1 MQKASRFL
9 FKFNFSIM
17 NKRIHF
23 AKNKCN
29 RECFPIRNAVCVKK
43 EHIIMK
49 KILAAV
55 SVAVILI
62 SALLVG
68 CNGSDA
74 GKVTDNSNGNPV
86 MTTDS
91 VIPEISS
98 ELNHGSSVL
107 TPDGSDLNP
116 GNSTGNGNSSSVTNH
131 STTV

>member
-1 MQKASRFL
+1 MQPGV
-9 FKFNFSIM
+9 
-17 NKRIHF
+17 
-23 AKNKCN
+23 
-29 RECFPIRNAVCVKK
+29 FPIRNAVCVKK
-43 EHIIMK
+43 ENIKMK
-49 KILAAV
+49 KILVAVSAAV
-55 SVAVILI
+55 III

-74 GKVTDNSNGNPV
+74 GKVTDKSNGNPV

-107 TPDGSDLNP
+107 TPES
-116 GNSTGNGNSSSVTNH
+116 STEHGNSSAVADH

>member
-1 MQKASRFL
+1 MIIESFTVP
-9 FKFNFSIM
+9 FKFNFSYM

-23 AKNKCN
+23 AKNICN
-29 RECFPIRNAVCVKK
+29 REYFPIRNAVCVKK

-74 GKVTDNSNGNPV
+74 GKVTDNGTPV

-98 ELNHGSSVL
+98 ELNNGSSVL
-107 TPDGSDLNP
+107 TPEGSTDNGSSSAVSDL
-116 GNSTGNGNSSSVTNH
+116 
-131 STTV
+131 STTD

>member
-1 MQKASRFL
+1 
-9 FKFNFSIM
+9 M

-23 AKNKCN
+23 AKNICN
-29 RECFPIRNAVCVKK
+29 REYFPIRNAVCVKK

-74 GKVTDNSNGNPV
+74 GKVTDNSSNGNPV

-98 ELNHGSSVL
+98 ELNHGSS
-107 TPDGSDLNP
+107 TD
-116 GNSTGNGNSSSVTNH
+116 NGSSSAANQ

>member
-1 MQKASRFL
+1 
-9 FKFNFSIM
+9 M

-29 RECFPIRNAVCVKK
+29 REYFPIRNAVCVKK

-74 GKVTDNSNGNPV
+74 GKVTDNGNPV

-98 ELNHGSSVL
+98 ELNNGSSVL
-107 TPDGSDLNP
+107 TPEGSTD
-116 GNSTGNGNSSSVTNH
+116 NGSSSAANQ

>member
-1 MQKASRFL
+1 MNRDLPKASRFIL
-9 FKFNFSIM
+9 YFFSYM

-23 AKNKCN
+23 AKNICN
-29 RECFPIRNAVCVKK
+29 REYFPIRNAVCVKK

-74 GKVTDNSNGNPV
+74 GKVTDNGTPV

-98 ELNHGSSVL
+98 ELNNGSSVL
-107 TPDGSDLNP
+107 TPEGSTDNGSSSAVSDL
-116 GNSTGNGNSSSVTNH
+116 
-131 STTV
+131 STTD

>member
-1 MQKASRFL
+1 M
-9 FKFNFSIM
+9 
-17 NKRIHF
+17 
-23 AKNKCN
+23 
-29 RECFPIRNAVCVKK
+29 E
-43 EHIIMK
+43 

-74 GKVTDNSNGNPV
+74 GKVTDNGTPV

-98 ELNHGSSVL
+98 ELNNGSSVL
-107 TPDGSDLNP
+107 TPEGSTD
-116 GNSTGNGNSSSVTNH
+116 NGSSSAVSDF
-131 STTV
+131 STTN

>member
-1 MQKASRFL
+1 
-9 FKFNFSIM
+9 
-17 NKRIHF
+17 
-23 AKNKCN
+23 
-29 RECFPIRNAVCVKK
+29 
-43 EHIIMK
+43 MK

-68 CNGSDA
+68 CNGSNA
-74 GKVTDNSNGNPV
+74 GKVTDNSSNGNPV

-116 GNSTGNGNSSSVTNH
+116 GSSAGNGNSSAVSNH
-131 STTV
+131 STTA

>member
-1 MQKASRFL
+1 
-9 FKFNFSIM
+9 
-17 NKRIHF
+17 
-23 AKNKCN
+23 
-29 RECFPIRNAVCVKK
+29 
-43 EHIIMK
+43 MK

-74 GKVTDNSNGNPV
+74 GKVTDNSSNGNPV

-107 TPDGSDLNP
+107 TPDGSTD
-116 GNSTGNGNSSSVTNH
+116 NGSSSAVSNH
-131 STTV
+131 STTA

>member
-1 MQKASRFL
+1 
-9 FKFNFSIM
+9 M

-29 RECFPIRNAVCVKK
+29 REYFPIRNAVCVKK

-74 GKVTDNSNGNPV
+74 GKVTDNGTPV

-107 TPDGSDLNP
+107 NP
-116 GNSTGNGNSSSVTNH
+116 GSSTDNGSSSAANQ

>member
-1 MQKASRFL
+1 
-9 FKFNFSIM
+9 M

-29 RECFPIRNAVCVKK
+29 REYFPIKNAVCVKK

-74 GKVTDNSNGNPV
+74 GKVTDNGNPV

-107 TPDGSDLNP
+107 TPEGSTD
-116 GNSTGNGNSSSVTNH
+116 NGSSSAANQ

>member
-1 MQKASRFL
+1 
-9 FKFNFSIM
+9 M

-23 AKNKCN
+23 AKNICN
-29 RECFPIRNAVCVKK
+29 REYFPIRNAVCVKK

-74 GKVTDNSNGNPV
+74 GKVTDNGTPV

-98 ELNHGSSVL
+98 ELNNGSSAL
-107 TPDGSDLNP
+107 TPEGSTDNGSSSAVSDL
-116 GNSTGNGNSSSVTNH
+116 
-131 STTV
+131 STTD